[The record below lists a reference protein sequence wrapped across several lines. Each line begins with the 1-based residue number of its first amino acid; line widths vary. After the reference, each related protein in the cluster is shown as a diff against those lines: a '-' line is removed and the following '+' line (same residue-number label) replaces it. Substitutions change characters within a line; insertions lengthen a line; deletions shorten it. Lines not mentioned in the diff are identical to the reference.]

1 MIFPHAGYTVHKP
14 DEVFL
19 YCTFIYLGE
28 RDREGERET
37 ETDS

>member
-19 YCTFIYLGE
+19 YCTFLYL
-28 RDREGERET
+28 RET
-37 ETDS
+37 ETETETDAAS